1 MRIIDTKLGGTM
13 PIDIIVKF
21 KDQKQDKNEEKDEF
35 DAEFDENKN
44 DEKYWF
50 SQHKIDVAKKVH
62 SYLENKQFIGHTSS
76 LATAIKI
83 VENITKKPIDG
94 LMLSILY
101 EQIPTNYKAIVLN
114 PYVSI
119 RDNELRFSARTLD
132 SDGSLRRD
140 EFLKQLKFDL
150 VTLLKNDNVEIGS
163 IKMRITNEWRRDVLD
178 VKCKIDFSFKV
189 AFPAVITIGDAVRF
203 IYKDEFG
210 RECSNEIDG
219 RYTNLRRMES
229 TFEVRTADEL
239 VDVTFRIFE
248 QLLKG
253 E

>member
-1 MRIIDTKLGGTM
+1 MDEFKLSFFERLNDDVMIDTL
-13 PIDIIVKF
+13 VL
-21 KDQKQDKNEEKDEF
+21 E
-35 DAEFDENKN
+35 
-44 DEKYWF
+44 
-50 SQHKIDVAKKVH
+50 HDVN
-62 SYLENKQFIGHTSS
+62 LENVLYTS
-76 LATAIKI
+76 
-83 VENITKKPIDG
+83 IDG
-94 LMLSILY
+94 
-101 EQIPTNYKAIVLN
+101 EWGQHGVL
-114 PYVSI
+114 V
-119 RDNELRFSARTLD
+119 RNEL
-132 SDGSLRRD
+132 
-140 EFLKQLKFDL
+140 LKHFPTKD
-150 VTLLKNDNVEIGS
+150 DNVEIGS
-163 IKMRITNEWRRDVLD
+163 INMRITNNWQRNVLD
-178 VKCKIDFSFKV
+178 VNCKIDFSFKV

>member
-1 MRIIDTKLGGTM
+1 M
-13 PIDIIVKF
+13 
-21 KDQKQDKNEEKDEF
+21 KN
-35 DAEFDENKN
+35 
-44 DEKYWF
+44 
-50 SQHKIDVAKKVH
+50 
-62 SYLENKQFIGHTSS
+62 
-76 LATAIKI
+76 
-83 VENITKKPIDG
+83 
-94 LMLSILY
+94 
-101 EQIPTNYKAIVLN
+101 
-114 PYVSI
+114 VSI
-119 RDNELRFSARTLD
+119 RKTVSRVIRVDKAFMDNFKLLFFERLNDDEILDELVLENNVNLENVLYTSI
-132 SDGSLRRD
+132 D
-140 EFLKQLKFDL
+140 EECGQHGVLVKSELLKHFP
-150 VTLLKNDNVEIGS
+150 TKNDNVEIGS
-163 IKMRITNEWRRDVLD
+163 IKMRITNEWQRDVLD